1 MRPGALFTSMLVC
14 GSLAIAGCQPVGQPG
29 DWRSQQIAS
38 AEAKIRTDVGDP
50 AAEFAKV
57 QVTGDD
63 KTGQICG
70 EVQPAHNASSRFIVY
85 IDGTAGPWVDQ
96 GAGRVPIG
104 RDAFESAWQN
114 DCVAEGY
121 SQ

>member
-1 MRPGALFTSMLVC
+1 MRLTALFSSILVF
-14 GSLAIAGCQPVGQPG
+14 GSLAAACGPAEQPA
-29 DWRSQQIAS
+29 DWRTQQIAA

-50 AAEFAKV
+50 AAQFTKV

-70 EVQPAHNASSRFIVY
+70 EVQPGPNAPRRFIVY
-85 IDGTAGPWVDQ
+85 IDGTAGPWVDE
-96 GAGRVPIG
+96 GGGHVPIG
-104 RDAFESAWQN
+104 RDAFETAWRN
-114 DCVAEGY
+114 DCVGEGY